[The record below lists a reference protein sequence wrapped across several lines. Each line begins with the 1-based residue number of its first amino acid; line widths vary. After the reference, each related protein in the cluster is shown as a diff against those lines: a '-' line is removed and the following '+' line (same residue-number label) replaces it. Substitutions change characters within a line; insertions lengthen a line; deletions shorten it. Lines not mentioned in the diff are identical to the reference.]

1 MMGFRNRTNVWR
13 VSLISALGGLCTSA
27 TYLFAYRF
35 DEYLADLEHKEELAR
50 EALNPSGLIFCDFDL
65 TNPLWW
71 LNATV
76 WNIILFLI
84 LGLLLHR
91 LLGRRVRSAFLLW
104 QVVGVAVTLAWGLT
118 VLLGVIQ
125 DGYLNKGAFP
135 TEQILEGFIYTR
147 YQIQGFKFIA
157 VMAAGNVIYGTVLQ
171 VAGRLYSLDKDE

>member
-1 MMGFRNRTNVWR
+1 MMRFRNWTNIWR

-27 TYLFAYRF
+27 TYLLGYRF
-35 DEYLADLEHKEELAR
+35 DEYLADQNHKAQLAR
-50 EALNPSGLIFCDFDL
+50 EALNPSGLIVCDFDL

-91 LLGRRVRSAFLLW
+91 LLARRINSAFLLW
-104 QVVGVAVTLAWGLT
+104 QIIGASVILAWGLI

-135 TEQILEGFIYTR
+135 MERILEGFTYTGYR
-147 YQIQGFKFIA
+147 VQGFKFIA

-171 VAGRLYSLDKDE
+171 VASRLYSLDKDA